1 MFPSGNMSSTP
12 KSAPRAPIVLTP
24 TDRATA
30 TQSASMASTQNDA
43 ESGIAGIFRQSTHP
57 VPLFF
62 LFAFRIAALVV
73 YILSSYLGDFVVSTV
88 LVVVLLAMD
97 FWNCRNVAGRTLVG
111 LRFWNQVHHEF
122 RRVQIMLR
130 ELSASTSRWMM
141 MVKATGY
148 LRAEILRG
156 LPTLST
162 QKCFGLPYILSQLH
176 GLSFLSLLSC
186 GSASLLFQ

>member
-1 MFPSGNMSSTP
+1 MSVATPLLDTIEQDEPSNMFPSGNMSSTP

-97 FWNCRNVAGRTLVG
+97 FWNCRVSWAIHCLTV
-111 LRFWNQVHHEF
+111 
-122 RRVQIMLR
+122 I
-130 ELSASTSRWMM
+130 
-141 MVKATGY
+141 
-148 LRAEILRG
+148 
-156 LPTLST
+156 
-162 QKCFGLPYILSQLH
+162 
-176 GLSFLSLLSC
+176 
-186 GSASLLFQ
+186 